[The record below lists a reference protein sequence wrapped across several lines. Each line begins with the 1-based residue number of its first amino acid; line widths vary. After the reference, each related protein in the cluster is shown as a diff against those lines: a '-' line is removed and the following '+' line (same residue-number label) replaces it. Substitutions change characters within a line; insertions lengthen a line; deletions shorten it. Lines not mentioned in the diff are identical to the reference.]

1 MLLPYAIAWIVLLA
15 LLGLSVLTAYLPL
28 GAAMHPLAN
37 FLIATIQA
45 AIVFTIFMR
54 LRHPPAI
61 KWVFAGAGF
70 FWLFFLFALGV
81 VDYLSRQGY
90 PG

>member
-1 MLLPYAIAWIVLLA
+1 MLLPYLISWIVLLF
-15 LLGLSVLTAYLPL
+15 LLGVSVGSAYLPL
-28 GAAMHPLAN
+28 GNFHPLAN
-37 FLIATIQA
+37 FGIAAIQA
-45 AIVFTIFMR
+45 AIVFAVFMR

-70 FWLFFLFALGV
+70 FWLIFLFGLGAI
-81 VDYLSRQGY
+81 DYLTRAGP

>member
-1 MLLPYAIAWIVLLA
+1 MLLPYIIAWFA
-15 LLGLSVLTAYLPL
+15 LLLLLGASAGSAYLPL
-28 GAAMHPLAN
+28 GSLHPLAN
-37 FLIATIQA
+37 FGIAAVQA
-45 AIVFTIFMR
+45 PIVFAIFMR

-70 FWLFFLFALGV
+70 FWLLFLFGLGV
-81 VDYLSRQGY
+81 VDYLTRAGF